1 MSEKEKAG
9 QQEAEEQVTDKSSEK
24 SLKDKVKDVF
34 SKSEKEEKTDQV
46 EEEAQEEVSELDQ
59 VTAELAELKDKH
71 LRLIAEYDNYKRRST
86 KERIEYLKTAGKD
99 VIIDLLPVLD
109 DFDRGAM
116 SMEEAKDMEAVKAG
130 FTLVREK
137 LNAILE
143 KKGLAEIEA
152 KGEEFDADKYEAI
165 TEIPA
170 GEEMAGKVV
179 DVVTK
184 GYTLNSSIIRFAQ
197 VVVGQKQ

>member
-1 MSEKEKAG
+1 MSE
-9 QQEAEEQVTDKSSEK
+9 QENTEQTGAEEQITDTSSGK
-24 SLKDKVKDVF
+24 SLKDKVKEVF
-34 SKSEKEEKTDQV
+34 TKSDKQTETEAEQSV
-46 EEEAQEEVSELDQ
+46 EQEEVSELDQ
-59 VTAELAELKDKH
+59 VKAELAELKDKH

-86 KERIEYLKTAGKD
+86 KERVEYLKTAGKD

-109 DFDRGAM
+109 DFDRGAN
-116 SMEEAKDMEAVKAG
+116 SMAEATDMEAVKTG
-130 FTLVREK
+130 FNLVMEK
-137 LNAILE
+137 FQSILE

-152 KGEEFDADKYEAI
+152 KGEEFNADKFEAI

-197 VVVGQKQ
+197 VVVGQKS